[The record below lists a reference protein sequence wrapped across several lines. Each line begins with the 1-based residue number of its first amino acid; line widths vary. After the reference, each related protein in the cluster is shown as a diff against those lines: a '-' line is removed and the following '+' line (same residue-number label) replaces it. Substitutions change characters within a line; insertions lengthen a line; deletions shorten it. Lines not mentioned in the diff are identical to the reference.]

1 MTLVRRSGKPAKS
14 AASRLAGSP
23 PAGKKTNRKTR
34 LAASVRFPKRAATP
48 IERLAPDDEA
58 LREFIADLYGAISI
72 MRILRRQIARTVD
85 LSSAEFSVLLAVW
98 HLERHG
104 EMTVKAIADHLHV
117 AAAHVT
123 AEIGQLVNTGLLA
136 KAAHRSDK
144 RAVGIALS
152 RAGRDLFHRVMPML
166 REINDRLFAG
176 ASYGEMAR
184 VHRFLG
190 GIIEHGNDALRVTE
204 AYMPKPASA
213 ARRAGSTAS

>member
-1 MTLVRRSGKPAKS
+1 MTFVRRSEKSGKS
-14 AASRLAGSP
+14 AAGRFAGSP
-23 PAGKKTNRKTR
+23 GARKKPNRKTR
-34 LAASVRFPKRAATP
+34 LAASVRFSKRAATP
-48 IERLAPDDEA
+48 VDRLAPDDEA

-123 AEIGQLVNTGLLA
+123 AEIGKLVDTGLLA

-152 RAGRDLFHRVMPML
+152 KAGRDLFHRVMPML

-176 ASYGEMAR
+176 ASYGEMAL

-190 GIIEHGNDALRVTE
+190 GIIEHGDDAVRVTE
-204 AYMPKPASA
+204 AYMPKQRLCSKLLF
-213 ARRAGSTAS
+213 